1 MAIDDNDI
9 KRLDDIYVRKDDCE
23 ENRSELQNI
32 LNKQGTEMEVIKTK
46 LNVLIG
52 ILSTIGIP
60 ILAIAIK
67 LIFGG

>member
-1 MAIDDNDI
+1 MAIEDNDI

-23 ENRSELQNI
+23 ENRNELQNI
-32 LNKQGTEMEVIKTK
+32 LNKQGTEMEVVKTK

>member
-1 MAIDDNDI
+1 MAIEDNDI

-23 ENRSELQNI
+23 ENRNELQNI
-32 LNKQGTEMEVIKTK
+32 LNKQGTEMEVVKTK

-52 ILSTIGIP
+52 ILSAIGIP